1 MSTGSRTPNTE
12 AGEWRSSRASST
24 APPHKRDISS
34 VVTSSEVSL
43 QQSSTSQS
51 PDVEAGTF
59 ILPDPLPSRARVV
72 TTPVTVGS
80 YSATPTG
87 STCGVVADE
96 IATELCGSPRQKSV
110 RGAKIVL
117 PVKMATSKE
126 GEHLFLPL
134 LNDEPNYPGQPS
146 IVEKLSN
153 ISKQPTDTQSLA
165 KENAAQPNAK
175 LQSPGIHPALRQAE
189 SQKASHDEQM
199 MALNAEFGSI
209 ANNSKSL
216 IQSTPSKHLRL
227 SEDVDS
233 LQKNQDRL
241 LRGWE
246 GVRNE
251 LLELKESQ
259 QQLRRSVRWMRKE
272 DGQATQ
278 SARPSMASTGLRG
291 PSFASPARQVRED
304 AGLQGPAFKVPDP
317 LAPYF
322 RDRKPPKSHTQTL
335 VPDAKAHE
343 ERQSAKRHTAKDT
356 MSARSTQAD
365 RQRLSH
371 PDCHAEHARQFPQG
385 CRWRYC
391 PICQER
397 SFS

>member
-126 GEHLFLPL
+126 GEHLIIRDSPASSK
-134 LNDEPNYPGQPS
+134 NYPIS
-146 IVEKLSN
+146 ASN
-153 ISKQPTDTQSLA
+153 QQI
-165 KENAAQPNAK
+165 PN
-175 LQSPGIHPALRQAE
+175 
-189 SQKASHDEQM
+189 
-199 MALNAEFGSI
+199 
-209 ANNSKSL
+209 
-216 IQSTPSKHLRL
+216 
-227 SEDVDS
+227 
-233 LQKNQDRL
+233 L
-241 LRGWE
+241 LR
-246 GVRNE
+246 
-251 LLELKESQ
+251 KKT
-259 QQLRRSVRWMRKE
+259 RRSPM
-272 DGQATQ
+272 QN
-278 SARPSMASTGLRG
+278 SN
-291 PSFASPARQVRED
+291 
-304 AGLQGPAFKVPDP
+304 LQEF
-317 LAPYF
+317 
-322 RDRKPPKSHTQTL
+322 TL
-335 VPDAKAHE
+335 LCVKQNHKKLP
-343 ERQSAKRHTAKDT
+343 T
-356 MSARSTQAD
+356 MSK
-365 RQRLSH
+365 
-371 PDCHAEHARQFPQG
+371 
-385 CRWRYC
+385 
-391 PICQER
+391 
-397 SFS
+397 